1 MPGQTFTVYRPEI
14 WQPKIDQAFK
24 EKLYLT
30 KFFSDYSDAVTEG
43 GKTVLIPHDAI
54 YTATAVTTTTGDIAG
69 NLVTDTMTRL
79 DIDKWYK
86 ASMIKADFQAAQ
98 IGKQYRIKEL
108 YAQNMAHAIAKQLEQ
123 DLIALFTAA
132 NFSRV
137 VNASTAGLKASD
149 LEAAIAIAESY
160 NIPREE
166 MAFILHPKAYY
177 QEVLAVQKL
186 YDASQFGKVSL
197 PTGNL
202 DTVYGVPII
211 VSPLVGASNA
221 SIEGGA
227 HRNMLVHTRAIAF
240 AIGNL
245 PGGST
250 MGVRLQEKQSEN
262 LRVHVVADIV
272 YGVKKVGNSY
282 RGVRLISK
290 N

>member
-1 MPGQTFTVYRPEI
+1 MPGQTFTVYRPEV
-14 WQPKIDQAFK
+14 WQPKIDQLFK

-30 KFFSDYSDAVTEG
+30 KFFSDYSDSVTEG
-43 GKTVLIPHDAI
+43 GRTVLIPHDAL

-108 YAQNMAHAIAKQLEQ
+108 YAQNMAHAISKQLET
-123 DLIALFTAA
+123 DLIGLFTAA

-166 MAFILHPKAYY
+166 MAFILHPKAY
-177 QEVLAVQKL
+177 QVVRRLVEILRCKSLKLLEHLNKIVETISSETQKWGRSETIIGTPLLA
-186 YDASQFGKVSL
+186 
-197 PTGNL
+197 
-202 DTVYGVPII
+202 
-211 VSPLVGASNA
+211 
-221 SIEGGA
+221 
-227 HRNMLVHTRAIAF
+227 
-240 AIGNL
+240 
-245 PGGST
+245 
-250 MGVRLQEKQSEN
+250 
-262 LRVHVVADIV
+262 LRVVV
-272 YGVKKVGNSY
+272 
-282 RGVRLISK
+282 
-290 N
+290 

>member
-1 MPGQTFTVYRPEI
+1 MPGQTFTVYRPEV
-14 WQPKIDQAFK
+14 WQPVIDRKFK

-30 KFFSDYSDAVTEG
+30 KFFSDFSDEVTEG
-43 GKTVLIPHDAI
+43 GRTVLIPHDAL

-98 IGKQYRIKEL
+98 IGKQYRIKEI

-123 DLIALFTAA
+123 DIIALFTAS

-166 MAFILHPKAYY
+166 MIFLFHPKAYF

-186 YDASQFGKVSL
+186 YDASQFGKSST

-202 DTVYGVPII
+202 DTIYNVPVVISTL
-211 VSPLVGASNA
+211 VSPSNP
-221 SIEGGA
+221 SIEGGG
-227 HRNMLVHTRAIAF
+227 HRNMLVHSRAIAF

-245 PGGST
+245 PGGSS

-262 LRVHVVADIV
+262 LRVHIVADIV
-272 YGVKKVGNSY
+272 YGVKKVGDSY